1 MTIPHPCEL
10 DDPIYMPSTHGS
22 IRGALSGM
30 RACFFDRILV
40 TKKLRV
46 KKKQKIIIR
55 TKGENVKHHMYR
67 RKYLSFRIQQYL
79 AKHLYLFVHTHTLL
93 WQGCFLG

>member
-46 KKKQKIIIR
+46 KKKAKDHYPYKRGKCQTSYVPKKI
-55 TKGENVKHHMYR
+55 
-67 RKYLSFRIQQYL
+67 SFVQDPTIS
-79 AKHLYLFVHTHTLL
+79 
-93 WQGCFLG
+93 C